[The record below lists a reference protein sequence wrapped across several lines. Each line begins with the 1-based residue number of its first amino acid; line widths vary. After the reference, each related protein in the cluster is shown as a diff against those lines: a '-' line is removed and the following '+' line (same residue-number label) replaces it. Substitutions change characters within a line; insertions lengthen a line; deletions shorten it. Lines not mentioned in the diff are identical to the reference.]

1 MDFTLV
7 YKKNTA
13 NEAELYEHLL
23 LCDKYFFPEL
33 SSRVDLH
40 GYSRKLV
47 SKAVKFEAWQDHQL
61 VGLVAA
67 YVNAPDKHTAFVTNV
82 SVLPT
87 FVGRGIAKELIQQCI
102 DYVQAQQY
110 KKLVLEVSDGNQPAI
125 RLYRKVGFS
134 DMSEMDGHITMH
146 LSLV

>member
-23 LCDKYFFPEL
+23 LCDEYFFPRL
-33 SSRVDLH
+33 SSRVHLH
-40 GYSRKLV
+40 DYSRKLV
-47 SKAVKFEAWQDHQL
+47 SSAINFEAWQNNLL
-61 VGLVAA
+61 VGLVAV
-67 YVNAPDKHTAFVTNV
+67 YVNSPDKQTAFVTNV

-87 FVGRGIAKELIQQCI
+87 FVGQGIAMELMQQCI

-110 KKLVLEVSDGNQPAI
+110 KELALEVSNGNQLAI

-134 DMSEMDGHITMH
+134 DMSEKDGYIAMH